1 MRENRVKRIWREGG
15 AVLNGWLH
23 IPSSFSAE
31 LMAHAGYDSLTVDLQ
46 HGASDFDTALAM
58 MQAISTTDTVPIV
71 RVSWNEPGLIMRVL
85 DAGSYGVICPMIN
98 TREDAE
104 KFVGACRYPPQGYR
118 SFGPFRATLYGGAD
132 YAAHANEA
140 AITIAMIETIEALEN
155 MDGIMSVPG
164 LDAVFVGPADLGQS
178 LGEGPGMDRT
188 EPAVVEAIDGVL
200 AAARRHG
207 VAAGI
212 FTGSVEYASQMVKKG
227 FRFVTVLSD
236 GRLLASA
243 AGETIAALKGEGGV
257 MRSVY

>member
-1 MRENRVKRIWREGG
+1 LKENRVKHIWQESG

-46 HGASDFDTALAM
+46 HGASDFDSALAM

-71 RVSWNEPGLIMRVL
+71 RVPWNDPGLIMRVL

-104 KFVGACRYPPQGYR
+104 KFVGACRYPPDGYR

-140 AITIAMIETIEALEN
+140 VITMAMIETREALHN
-155 MDGIMSVPG
+155 VDGIMSVPG

-188 EPAVVEAIDGVL
+188 EPSMVEAIDGVL
-200 AAARRHG
+200 DSARRYG
-207 VAAGI
+207 VVAGI

-236 GRLLASA
+236 GRLLVSA

>member
-1 MRENRVKRIWREGG
+1 MKRIWREGG

-85 DAGSYGVICPMIN
+85 EAGSYGVICPMIN

-104 KFVGACRYPPQGYR
+104 KFVGACRYPPEGYR

-140 AITIAMIETIEALEN
+140 VITMAMIETREALEN
-155 MDGIMSVPG
+155 VDGIMSVPG

>member
-1 MRENRVKRIWREGG
+1 MRENRVKRIWQEGG

-31 LMAHAGYDSLTVDLQ
+31 LMAHAGYDSLTLDLQ

-58 MQAISTTDTVPIV
+58 MQAISTTDTMPMV
-71 RVSWNEPGLIMRVL
+71 RVPWNEPGLIMRVL

-104 KFVGACRYPPQGYR
+104 KFVGACRYPPEGYR

-140 AITIAMIETIEALEN
+140 VITMAMIETREALKN
-155 MDGIMSVPG
+155 VDGIMSVPG

-200 AAARRHG
+200 DAARRHD
-207 VAAGI
+207 VVAGI

>member
-46 HGASDFDTALAM
+46 HGASDFDSALAM

-71 RVSWNEPGLIMRVL
+71 RVPWNEPGLIMRVL

-104 KFVGACRYPPQGYR
+104 KFVGACRYPPEGYR

-140 AITIAMIETIEALEN
+140 VITMAMIETREALEN
-155 MDGIMSVPG
+155 VDGIMSVPG
-164 LDAVFVGPADLGQS
+164 LDDVFVGPADLGQS

-200 AAARRHG
+200 AAAQRHG
-207 VAAGI
+207 VVAGI

>member
-1 MRENRVKRIWREGG
+1 MKRIWREGG

-71 RVSWNEPGLIMRVL
+71 RVSWNKPGLIMRVL

-104 KFVGACRYPPQGYR
+104 KFVGACRYPPEGYR

-140 AITIAMIETIEALEN
+140 VITMAMIETREALEN
-155 MDGIMSVPG
+155 VDGIMSVPG

-188 EPAVVEAIDGVL
+188 EPPVVEAIDGVL
-200 AAARRHG
+200 ASARSHG
-207 VAAGI
+207 VVAGI

-243 AGETIAALKGEGGV
+243 AGETITALKGEGGV
-257 MRSVY
+257 MRSLY

>member
-1 MRENRVKRIWREGG
+1 MKRIWREGG

-104 KFVGACRYPPQGYR
+104 KFVGACRYPPEGYR

-140 AITIAMIETIEALEN
+140 VITMAMIETREALEN
-155 MDGIMSVPG
+155 VDGIMSVPG